1 MHPEISRRPGA
12 NKKKFVQLAGVNMG
26 RGSSKANQ
34 MVKNDMINGNGGYD
48 HRYYDRMVEKVHGV
62 NH

>member
-1 MHPEISRRPGA
+1 
-12 NKKKFVQLAGVNMG
+12 MG

-48 HRYYDRMVEKVHGV
+48 HRYYDRMAEKVHGV